1 MANPPNPPWPP
12 GGQPPGAFPPPNQG
26 HGGPLPPGAPWPPG
40 GTPPLPA
47 PRRRSA
53 ALVIGLVAGGLV
65 AALVV
70 AVAAFVV
77 LSGGEEPQETRVG
90 HIEGGAEARIGEDG
104 SLTMARPGVERPLV
118 EIYEDFACPP
128 CGKFDR
134 SNDPML
140 KQLAVAG
147 RAKVVFRPM
156 VIFAEGSEPMH
167 GNSLRAASAL
177 RCVSDGS
184 RWLSYQDALYNHQPA
199 QETSRGYEI
208 SELLAYGA
216 SVGLTDEA
224 FRDCVSEQ
232 SRAGDVLAVSRTYVS
247 SHGIQGTPSVRV
259 NGSVLAANDVQTP
272 DSLRRAIE
280 TAS

>member
-1 MANPPNPPWPP
+1 
-12 GGQPPGAFPPPNQG
+12 G
-26 HGGPLPPGAPWPPG
+26 
-40 GTPPLPA
+40 
-47 PRRRSA
+47 PRRGGA

-65 AALVV
+65 GVLVV
-70 AVAAFVV
+70 AVVVFVA
-77 LSGGEEPQETRVG
+77 LRGDGGRQELRVG
-90 HIEGGAEARIGEDG
+90 QIEGGAEARIGEDG
-104 SLTMARPGVERPLV
+104 SLTMARPGVERPVV

-147 RAKVVFRPM
+147 RAKIVFRPM
-156 VIFAEGSEPMH
+156 VVFTRGVEPMY

-199 QETSRGYEI
+199 KESSRGYEI
-208 SELLAYGA
+208 SELLSHGA
-216 SVGLTDEA
+216 SVGLTDDA
-224 FRDCVSEQ
+224 FRRCVTGQ
-232 SRAGDVLAVSRTYVS
+232 SRSEDVLAASRTYTT

-259 NGSVLAANDVQTP
+259 DGRVLDNTDIQTP

-280 TAS
+280 AAS